1 MHSVYFSCPK
11 FTVRLVVRANIIQE
25 AAPIAKRFEGQPLA
39 ALTQWAESKFGR
51 PIIIQRLSAYAPVRS
66 ESTRPRPGRSVGER

>member
-25 AAPIAKRFEGQPLA
+25 AAPIAKRFEEQPLD
-39 ALTQWAESKFGR
+39 ALTLWAESKFGR

-66 ESTRPRPGRSVGER
+66 EGTRPRPGRSVGER